1 MTDVS
6 NVGCQGT
13 NVTTNSDDTSDL
25 RRDLSLGLALAALG
39 GLDRRTRLGSD
50 VDVEDDRLD
59 ERRSDRERR
68 LARRVAR
75 DLL

>member
-1 MTDVS
+1 M
-6 NVGCQGT
+6 
-13 NVTTNSDDTSDL
+13 NVTTNSDDAGKL
-25 RRDLSLGLALAALG
+25 RRDVGLGLALAALG

-68 LARRVAR
+68 LAGRVAR

>member
-1 MTDVS
+1 
-6 NVGCQGT
+6 VGRRHI
-13 NVTTNSDDTSDL
+13 NVTTNSDDAGKL
-25 RRDLSLGLALAALG
+25 RRDVGLGLALAALG

-68 LARRVAR
+68 LAGRVAR